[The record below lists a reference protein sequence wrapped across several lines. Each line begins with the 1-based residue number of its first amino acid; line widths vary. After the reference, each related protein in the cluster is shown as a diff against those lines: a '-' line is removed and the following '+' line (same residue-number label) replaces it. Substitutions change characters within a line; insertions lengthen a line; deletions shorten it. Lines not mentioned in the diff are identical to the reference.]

1 MLLTSREL
9 LSDYTILGLSK
20 TLLGTIENHTQ
31 YRTIYI
37 YLYANI
43 FLYSFLQGL
52 VYMNDRK
59 AEIDKIIKDMVK
71 NKSLPYANAVKKI
84 KKDRK
89 GYYQQKDIKLKS
101 KSLST
106 DRFQQYLK
114 AIQEEDN
121 DSN

>member
-1 MLLTSREL
+1 
-9 LSDYTILGLSK
+9 
-20 TLLGTIENHTQ
+20 
-31 YRTIYI
+31 
-37 YLYANI
+37 
-43 FLYSFLQGL
+43 
-52 VYMNDRK
+52 MNNRK

-71 NKSLPYANAVKKI
+71 NKSLPYANAVYKI

>member
-31 YRTIYI
+31 YRPRYI

-43 FLYSFLQGL
+43 FFYSFLQGL
-52 VYMNDRK
+52 VYMNNRK

-106 DRFQQYLK
+106 DRFQEYLK

>member
-1 MLLTSREL
+1 
-9 LSDYTILGLSK
+9 
-20 TLLGTIENHTQ
+20 
-31 YRTIYI
+31 
-37 YLYANI
+37 
-43 FLYSFLQGL
+43 
-52 VYMNDRK
+52 MNNRK

-71 NKSLPYANAVKKI
+71 NKSLPYANAITKI

-89 GYYQQKDIKLKS
+89 GYYQQKDIKLKN

-106 DRFQQYLK
+106 DRFQEYLK

>member
-1 MLLTSREL
+1 
-9 LSDYTILGLSK
+9 
-20 TLLGTIENHTQ
+20 
-31 YRTIYI
+31 
-37 YLYANI
+37 
-43 FLYSFLQGL
+43 
-52 VYMNDRK
+52 MNDRK

-89 GYYQQKDIKLKS
+89 GYFQQKDIKLKN

-114 AIQEEDN
+114 DIQDN
-121 DSN
+121 DTN

>member
-1 MLLTSREL
+1 
-9 LSDYTILGLSK
+9 
-20 TLLGTIENHTQ
+20 
-31 YRTIYI
+31 
-37 YLYANI
+37 
-43 FLYSFLQGL
+43 
-52 VYMNDRK
+52 MNNRK

-71 NKSLPYANAVKKI
+71 NKSLPYANAVTKI

-106 DRFQQYLK
+106 DRSQQYLK

-121 DSN
+121 DTN

>member
-1 MLLTSREL
+1 
-9 LSDYTILGLSK
+9 
-20 TLLGTIENHTQ
+20 
-31 YRTIYI
+31 
-37 YLYANI
+37 
-43 FLYSFLQGL
+43 
-52 VYMNDRK
+52 MNNRK

-71 NKSLPYANAVKKI
+71 NKSLPYANAVSKI

-89 GYYQQKDIKLKS
+89 GYYQQKDIKLKN

>member
-1 MLLTSREL
+1 
-9 LSDYTILGLSK
+9 
-20 TLLGTIENHTQ
+20 
-31 YRTIYI
+31 
-37 YLYANI
+37 
-43 FLYSFLQGL
+43 
-52 VYMNDRK
+52 MNNRK

-71 NKSLPYANAVKKI
+71 NKSLPYANAITKI

-89 GYYQQKDIKLKS
+89 GYFQQKDIKLKN

-106 DRFQQYLK
+106 DRFQEYLK

>member
-1 MLLTSREL
+1 
-9 LSDYTILGLSK
+9 
-20 TLLGTIENHTQ
+20 
-31 YRTIYI
+31 
-37 YLYANI
+37 
-43 FLYSFLQGL
+43 
-52 VYMNDRK
+52 MNNRK

-89 GYYQQKDIKLKS
+89 GYFQQKDIKLKS

-121 DSN
+121 DTN

>member
-31 YRTIYI
+31 YKHRYI

-43 FLYSFLQGL
+43 FFYSFLQGL
-52 VYMNDRK
+52 VYMNNRK

-106 DRFQQYLK
+106 DRFQEYLK